1 MMGFREIRENRSSEK
16 ITDKVDERNLAYLK
30 IKPESKMSMNEMEAF
45 WAEEFR
51 KAGENH
57 GEE

>member
-1 MMGFREIRENRSSEK
+1 MMGFREIRSSEK
-16 ITDKVDERNLAYLK
+16 ITDQVDERNQAYLK
-30 IKPESKMSMNEMEAF
+30 INPENKTTMNEVEAF

-57 GEE
+57 SEE

>member
-1 MMGFREIRENRSSEK
+1 MMGFREIREIKNEK
-16 ITDKVDERNLAYLK
+16 INDRRVENQNYLK
-30 IKPESKMSMNEMEAF
+30 IKPESKMTIDEMEAF

-51 KAGENH
+51 KAGENR

>member
-1 MMGFREIRENRSSEK
+1 MMGFREIKEIKSEEK
-16 ITDKVDERNLAYLK
+16 ITDRKAENQNYLK
-30 IKPESKMSMNEMEAF
+30 IKPESKMTMDEMAAF

-51 KAGENH
+51 KAGEDH

>member
-1 MMGFREIRENRSSEK
+1 MRGFREIRSEEK
-16 ITDKVDERNLAYLK
+16 IERVNDERNQAYLK
-30 IKPESKMSMNEMEAF
+30 IKPESKMTMDEMEAF

-51 KAGENH
+51 KAGENR